1 MTSIVITALKTIGS
15 VPFGAKPFSNTK
27 AEVTDNAGNVLPA
40 VLLSGSE
47 ATPWSA
53 SLTGTAGSQEASV
66 TFTDLDVDG
75 NPIGAPVTITETGS
89 GGQDQPFPK
98 TTGGTITVS

>member
-1 MTSIVITALKTIGS
+1 MTTIVVTALKITGS

-53 SLTGTAGSQEASV
+53 TFTGTAGANEASV
-66 TFTDLDVDG
+66 TFTDLDTDG
-75 NPIGAPVTITETGS
+75 NPIGSPIIVTETGT
-89 GGQDQPFPK
+89 GGQDQPFPQ